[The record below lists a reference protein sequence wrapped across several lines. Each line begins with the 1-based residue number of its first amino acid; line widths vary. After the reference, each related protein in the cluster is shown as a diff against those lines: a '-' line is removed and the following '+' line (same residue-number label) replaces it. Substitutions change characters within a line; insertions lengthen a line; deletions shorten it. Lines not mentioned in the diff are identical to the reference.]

1 MKNFWKGR
9 KVLVTGGTGFIGSFV
24 CEQLLAK
31 GAKVTATTKS
41 GSLKNVSHLTKD
53 LKIRKADLTDFDET
67 NKVTKN
73 QDIILNLASK
83 VAGIQFNINHPA
95 TMFSENIQIAQNIA
109 SASVKNNIERL
120 LMVSSACVYPRNC
133 IIPTPETEGF
143 LLDPEPTNLGYGW
156 AKRVEE
162 LIARFYHQE
171 FGLKVAI
178 ARPYNAYGPRD
189 NFDPEIS
196 HVIPGLI
203 KRVFDGENPLVVWGS
218 GKQTRSF
225 LYAEDLARGLLEIT
239 EKYPEA
245 DPLNIGT
252 DEEVTIA
259 DLAKII
265 VNLSGKNIKIAF
277 DKSKPDGQ
285 PRRNCDT
292 KKAKEKVGFE
302 AKISL
307 EEGLKRTID
316 WYRKND
322 QKKY

>member
-1 MKNFWKGR
+1 MKNFWRGK

-24 CEQLLAK
+24 TELLLQK
-31 GAKVTATTKS
+31 GARITTTSKS
-41 GSLKNVSHLTKD
+41 GNLKNVFHLKRD
-53 LKIRKADLTDFDET
+53 LRIKKTNLADP
-67 NKVTKN
+67 NQAYIVTKN

-95 TMFSENIQIAQNIA
+95 TMFADNIHIAQNIA
-109 SASVKNNIERL
+109 SSCVKNKVERL

-133 IIPTPETEGF
+133 TIPTPETEGF
-143 LLDPEPTNLGYGW
+143 LDDPEPTNLGYGW

-171 FGLKVAI
+171 FGLKIAI

-189 NFDPEIS
+189 NFDPQIS

-203 KRVFDGENPLVVWGS
+203 KRVFEGENPLVVWGS

-225 LYAEDLARGLLEIT
+225 LYVEDLARGLLET
-239 EKYPEA
+239 VEKYPEA
-245 DPLNIGT
+245 DPVNLGT

-259 DLAKII
+259 HLAKMII
-265 VNLSGKNIKIAF
+265 ELSGKNTRITF

-292 KKAKEKVGFE
+292 KKAKDKIGFE
-302 AKISL
+302 AQISL
-307 EEGLKRTID
+307 EKGLKKTID